1 MKLAAVSTIVGYTIS
16 TLMATVG
23 ILVLTGVLMTDGMT
37 AQLRVLF
44 GIVLVLYSVY
54 RFMMT
59 RARTRQEEES
69 SDE

>member
-1 MKLAAVSTIVGYTIS
+1 MGYTIS
-16 TLMATVG
+16 VLMAVVG
-23 ILVLTGVLMTDGMT
+23 ILVLTGVLMAEGMT
-37 AQLRVLF
+37 MELRVLF

-54 RFMMT
+54 RFMVT

>member
-1 MKLAAVSTIVGYTIS
+1 LKLAAVSTIMGYTIS
-16 TLMATVG
+16 VLMAVVG
-23 ILVLTGVLMTDGMT
+23 ILVLTGVLMAEGMT
-37 AQLRVLF
+37 MELRVLF

-54 RFMMT
+54 RFMVT

>member
-16 TLMATVG
+16 ALMATVG

-37 AQLRVLF
+37 TQLRVIF

-54 RFMMT
+54 RFLMT
-59 RARTRQEEES
+59 RARTRQEEGP
-69 SDE
+69 DE